1 MYKNKDTIDCPLL
14 LDIKIC
20 TLSIYTCTS
29 NFMPHS
35 LRSWLS

>member
-14 LDIKIC
+14 LGIKMC
-20 TLSIYTCTS
+20 TLFIYTCTS
-29 NFMPHS
+29 NFMSHS